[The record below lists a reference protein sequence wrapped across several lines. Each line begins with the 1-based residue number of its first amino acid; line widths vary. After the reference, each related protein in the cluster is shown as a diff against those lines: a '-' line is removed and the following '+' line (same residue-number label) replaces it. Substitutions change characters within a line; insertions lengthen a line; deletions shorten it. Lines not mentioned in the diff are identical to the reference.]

1 MKIQNTNIG
10 LFGYGV
16 VGKGFYQLSLGHPH
30 LNISTKRIVIKHKNK
45 HSGTETGKNI
55 GQTSD
60 LYFSTQ
66 AADILNDTGITTIVE
81 LINNSDDAYRIA
93 KKVLGNGNTLITAN
107 KKMLAE
113 HFIELLELEKRYGG
127 CLLYEASSAASIP
140 IIRLLDTYFANEEI
154 RLVEGILNGTSNFIL
169 SAIFSNNLTFKEA
182 LNQAQQKGFAESDPT
197 LDITGLDALNKLIII
212 NAHAF
217 GVIVKTQEVFNYG
230 INYLDK
236 QDIEFARQN
245 GFVIKQVA
253 HASVNP
259 EGKLLLYVAPQFVKS
274 DNPLYHVDLENNGI
288 VVDAVH
294 SGRQFYSGKG
304 AGGNPTGAAVL
315 ADVISSVQH
324 KSYAYTKLRKASVVK
339 YDDSLNVLIYL
350 RYSKEIIRLPFKTKV
365 KKHYVSGAFNL
376 TIAYVSLKELILCKS
391 WLEENEVS
399 LIILS

>member
-1 MKIQNTNIG
+1 MKTQNTNIG

-16 VGKGFYQLSLGHPH
+16 VGKGFYKLSLDHPQ
-30 LNISTKRIVIKHKNK
+30 LKINTKRIVIKHRNK
-45 HSGTETGKNI
+45 HVKAEHVSNTVHSSEI
-55 GQTSD
+55 H
-60 LYFSTQ
+60 FSLQ
-66 AADILNDTGITTIVE
+66 AGDILNDKGITTIVE
-81 LINNSDDAYRIA
+81 LINNSEDAYRIA
-93 KKVLGNGNTLITAN
+93 KNVLENGNTLITAN
-107 KKMLAE
+107 KKMLAD
-113 HFIELLELEKRYGG
+113 HFIELLELEKLYGG

-169 SAIFSNNLTFKEA
+169 SSIFNNNITFKEA
-182 LNQAQQKGFAESDPT
+182 LNQAQIKGFAESDPT

-230 INYLDK
+230 ITHLDK

-259 EGKLLLYVAPQFVKS
+259 EGKLLLYVAPQFVKPQ
-274 DNPLYHVDLENNGI
+274 NPLRHVDSENNGI

-294 SGRQFYSGKG
+294 SGKQFYSGKG
-304 AGGNPTGAAVL
+304 AGGSPTGAAVL
-315 ADVISSVQH
+315 ADVISSAQH
-324 KSYAYTKLRKASVVK
+324 KNYTYTKLRKPVTVR
-339 YDDSLNVLIYL
+339 YDDSLSVSVYL
-350 RYSKEIIRLPFKTKV
+350 RYSKVIKRLPFKINV
-365 KKHYVSGAFNL
+365 KKHYVLGEFNF
-376 TIAYVSLKELILCKS
+376 TIGYVSLKELILYKV
-391 WLEENEVS
+391 WLEANEVS